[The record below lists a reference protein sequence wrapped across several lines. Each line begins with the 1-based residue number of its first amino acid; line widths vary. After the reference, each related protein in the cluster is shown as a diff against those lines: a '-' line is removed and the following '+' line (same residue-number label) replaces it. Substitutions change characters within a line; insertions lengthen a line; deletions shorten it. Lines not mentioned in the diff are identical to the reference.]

1 MRATDGLRQTTEG
14 QQAEVGVGA
23 LADPADD
30 DRQQLALDG
39 CSATDPLSESLDVS
53 QRPVRIRVAD
63 GGESL
68 ACRLGAQRHLVRT
81 ESGGEAQQRAVVDLL
96 VKGAHA
102 PAQFLEVIPEAVSPA
117 QTGGD
122 AALDATQ
129 ILLPLRQVVGPAQ
142 AEELTAVLQEPQGL
156 VAAAHGR
163 GIGPT
168 DVAARAER
176 VEGLQGAGYAQALIG
191 AAMDEL
197 EELDSEL
204 HVPQAS
210 GPQLDAPVHTAARHR
225 LLFHPATH
233 GTGVLNEVLP
243 PAGLPH
249 EGRHPL
255 LVAGA
260 ERHVPGAGS
269 GLEQG
274 LELPGGGPS
283 PVVGQVGVQGA
294 YKRAVLALR
303 AQRRVQRPQWRL
315 RRGGGDDVGEL
326 GGQAGADVHE
336 ELLAE
341 RLPYGLRVLG
351 LADHV
356 DDVDVGDVVELV
368 CPGLTHGD
376 HG

>member
-1 MRATDGLRQTTEG
+1 MRAADGLRQAAEG

-39 CSATDPLSESLDVS
+39 CSAADPLGESLDVS

-68 ACRLGAQRHLVRT
+68 ACRLGAQRHLVRA

-102 PAQFLEVIPEAVSPA
+102 PAQVLEVIPEAVSPA

-129 ILLPLRQVVGPAQ
+129 VLLPLRQVVGPAQ
-142 AEELTAVLQEPQGL
+142 AEELTAMLQEPQGL

-197 EELDSEL
+197 EELMDRL
-204 HVPQAS
+204 K
-210 GPQLDAPVHTAARHR
+210 LD
-225 LLFHPATH
+225 F
-233 GTGVLNEVLP
+233 GM
-243 PAGLPH
+243 
-249 EGRHPL
+249 
-255 LVAGA
+255 
-260 ERHVPGAGS
+260 
-269 GLEQG
+269 
-274 LELPGGGPS
+274 
-283 PVVGQVGVQGA
+283 
-294 YKRAVLALR
+294 
-303 AQRRVQRPQWRL
+303 
-315 RRGGGDDVGEL
+315 DVSKYNL
-326 GGQAGADVHE
+326 DN
-336 ELLAE
+336 
-341 RLPYGLRVLG
+341 
-351 LADHV
+351 D
-356 DDVDVGDVVELV
+356 
-368 CPGLTHGD
+368 
-376 HG
+376 